1 MPYDDDDDLFGEEF
15 DFVDDDDSDDE
26 DSELE
31 EKPKA
36 KPAKKKAAP
45 KGKEK
50 GEKADKPAS
59 RAPKRGR
66 SAKAPE
72 KPAAKRELRRDE
84 NDDSDATPKSPGLI
98 PKLPASKS
106 SSDKAPVGY
115 LSFAHGLDID
125 DEDDDEP
132 PFAAAPAAIER
143 APIAEVKYEEAA
155 APVPAPAPAP
165 APPEPTGPPADHVI
179 HIYEFG
185 KLKRTI
191 PRKFTDE
198 QAVGFAEEFTRTN
211 KAYGRYAVAT
221 PDDEEPAATF
231 AGAAKQ

>member
-1 MPYDDDDDLFGEEF
+1 ME
-15 DFVDDDDSDDE
+15 
-26 DSELE
+26 
-31 EKPKA
+31 
-36 KPAKKKAAP
+36 
-45 KGKEK
+45 
-50 GEKADKPAS
+50 
-59 RAPKRGR
+59 
-66 SAKAPE
+66 
-72 KPAAKRELRRDE
+72 
-84 NDDSDATPKSPGLI
+84 
-98 PKLPASKS
+98 
-106 SSDKAPVGY
+106 KAPVAEAK
-115 LSFAHGLDID
+115 F
-125 DEDDDEP
+125 ED
-132 PFAAAPAAIER
+132 AG
-143 APIAEVKYEEAA
+143 
-155 APVPAPAPAP
+155 PAPAP

>member
-50 GEKADKPAS
+50 GEKADKPGS
-59 RAPKRGR
+59 RAPKRR

-84 NDDSDATPKSPGLI
+84 NDDSDSTPKSPGLI

-132 PFAAAPAAIER
+132 PFAAPPAAIER
-143 APIAEVKYEEAA
+143 TPIAEVKYEEAA